1 MKKVVLES
9 TSNVKVNSRLM
20 IYIFVSKSGLWI
32 IKSFS
37 VFLCSSNVQL

>member
-20 IYIFVSKSGLWI
+20 IYIFVSKSGL
-32 IKSFS
+32 
-37 VFLCSSNVQL
+37 